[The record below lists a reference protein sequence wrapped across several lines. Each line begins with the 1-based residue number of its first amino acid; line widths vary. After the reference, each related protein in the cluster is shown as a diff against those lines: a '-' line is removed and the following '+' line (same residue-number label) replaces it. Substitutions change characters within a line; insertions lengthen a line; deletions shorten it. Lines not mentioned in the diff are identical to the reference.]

1 MGAESQAHPLRD
13 TKATPPCW
21 KISSYVLWPGSTSL
35 ACCPHCP
42 ALHAGSFTS
51 PNGSSPLVTEKKSAS
66 LCTDALQ
73 APPNKLPAPRALP
86 EHGSEIV
93 TEPRAC
99 QNSPSR
105 IRPYSPKPLPGWR
118 KKLGSQGGTLSRCQ
132 ERPAPRRAGF
142 LFCSPL
148 LGKHRNRG
156 DFQRASG
163 ECAFRERSL
172 KWFIF
177 CWPRFRQTHKQ
188 TYFFCINKTVRLAS

>member
-1 MGAESQAHPLRD
+1 MVDGGREP
-13 TKATPPCW
+13 
-21 KISSYVLWPGSTSL
+21 STSPEGYKSNASLLENLFLRAL
-35 ACCPHCP
+35 ARQHEPCLLSSLPCP
-42 ALHAGSFTS
+42 ALPAGSFTS

-66 LCTDALQ
+66 LCADALQ
-73 APPNKLPAPRALP
+73 APLKLPAPCALP

-156 DFQRASG
+156 DFQHASG

-188 TYFFCINKTVRLAS
+188 TYFFV